1 MNNLTR
7 LLLVV
12 LRLSI
17 GWFFVAEG
25 LEKIHPHPTTNY
37 KEWTSAGYLRQ
48 SSGPLA
54 PLFRWQ
60 AGGDADEI
68 ALDRLTVT
76 DGHVS
81 PGLRGDWEQYLERF
95 ADHYK
100 LSPEQRE
107 EAKKKLDEAL
117 DDAAKWLTNTTSRK
131 ELDKNAAFPTASFA
145 PRKSPAERIA
155 DYRAKVEE
163 YRQAE
168 NQANQAF
175 GNDVYKA
182 RLVVMKADAAKM
194 RTDLLGD
201 LEAVLRKGS
210 DGPKG
215 PDNRKGLESILTDEQ
230 KQMGPVPAPPAPAV
244 VRWTD
249 RIVSYGLLIA
259 GAGLMLG
266 LFTRLS
272 CVSGALFLITLS
284 LVAPPVP
291 WIPEALRTKTYVPYI
306 NENIIMALALL
317 ALATTRSGLWFGL
330 DGLVQFI
337 TPWGRRAAAR
347 RARAEAEAEAA
358 VA

>member
-25 LEKIHPHPTTNY
+25 LEKIHPHPTTNF

-54 PLFRWQ
+54 PIFRWQ

-68 ALDRLTVT
+68 TLDRLTVT

-81 PGLRGDWEQYLERF
+81 PGLRDDWEQYLERF

-117 DDAAKWLTNTTSRK
+117 GDAAKWLTNTTSRK
-131 ELDKNAAFPTASFA
+131 ELDKNAAFPTAAFA
-145 PRKSPAERIA
+145 PRKSPAERVA

-168 NQANQAF
+168 SQANQAF

-201 LEAVLRKGS
+201 LEAVLRKA
-210 DGPKG
+210 
-215 PDNRKGLESILTDEQ
+215 LEGVLTDEQ
-230 KQMGPVPAPPAPAV
+230 KQMGPVPPPPAPAV

-306 NENIIMALALL
+306 NENIIMALALF
-317 ALATTRSGLWFGL
+317 ALATTRSGVWFGL

-347 RARAEAEAEAA
+347 RARAEAEAA

>member
-25 LEKIHPHPTTNY
+25 LEKIHPHPTANV

-54 PLFRWQ
+54 PFFRWQ

-76 DGHVS
+76 GDQVS
-81 PGLRGDWEQYLERF
+81 PGLRDDWQQYLERF
-95 ADHYK
+95 ADHYN
-100 LSPEQRE
+100 LSDAQKAD
-107 EAKKKLDEAL
+107 AKQKLDESLAN
-117 DDAAKWLTNTTSRK
+117 AAKWLTNTTARK

-145 PRKSPAERIA
+145 PRKSPAERVA
-155 DYRAKVEE
+155 DFRAKVEE

-168 NQANQAF
+168 NEANRAF
-175 GNDVYKA
+175 GEDVYKA
-182 RLVVMKADAAKM
+182 RLRTMKADAAKM
-194 RTDLLGD
+194 RADLLAD
-201 LEAVLRKGS
+201 LEAPMRKS
-210 DGPKG
+210 
-215 PDNRKGLESILTDEQ
+215 LETVLTDEQ
-230 KQMGPVPAPPAPAV
+230 KLMSAVPPPPPPAIL
-244 VRWTD
+244 RWTD
-249 RIVSYGLLIA
+249 LLVSWGLLVA

-272 CVSGALFLITLS
+272 CLSGALFLVMLYLT
-284 LVAPPVP
+284 APPVP
-291 WIPEALRTKTYVPYI
+291 WLPEALRTKTYVPYI

-330 DGLVQFI
+330 DGLVQFL
-337 TPWGRRAAAR
+337 TPWGRRAER
-347 RARAEAEAEAA
+347 RARAKAEAEAA